1 MNKRIKYG
9 GRQKGTENKITR
21 DLKEVFKNIIDA
33 NLETIEKD
41 LQQLAPKERIDVI
54 LKMSEYV
61 LPKLQRITD
70 SQIEN
75 EPVNIIIERRGV
87 NGELEKIPMFTKG
100 GIELEDQ
107 YV

>member
-33 NLETIEKD
+33 NLDTLEKD

-54 LKMSEYV
+54 IKMSEFV
-61 LPKLQRITD
+61 LPKLQRVANDTID
-70 SQIEN
+70 KN
-75 EPVNIIIERRGV
+75 HNIDIILM
-87 NGELEKIPMFTKG
+87 GEKWSDKKDEKIEGFH
-100 GIELEDQ
+100 IETDDIDL
-107 YV
+107 